1 MKAKKLWS
9 LDKVKNVL
17 IGNKIVIW
25 VVKNILPLGFLN
37 YLSSTNV
44 QKNTKMFRSD
54 FRKQGVYSKSITKT
68 FSWNKFLVD

>member
-37 YLSSTNV
+37 YLRSTKV

>member
-37 YLSSTNV
+37 YLRSTNV